1 MYNSKYS
8 GATVEALLDAV
19 SGKTIYTQGSGIT
32 IEGGSISV
40 DSALTSDF
48 VSNERFESLEEV
60 VAQALISGDTPDM
73 SGYYTSAQTDTL
85 LAAKQDTLVSGTNIK
100 TINNTSI
107 LGEGNIEISGGG
119 SIDEDMYNGLQKA
132 VAKILTDQKAKNN
145 EIDANLAARLTMS
158 EAEAQFVNNSELEA
172 ALVAF
177 MRSDAYHAIHDPQ
190 EHAIAAGLNDLDS
203 RVTTLE
209 QDSGGSTPVDLSAYY
224 TSAETLNQIGI
235 ASAATMTA
243 VSQAIENEHY
253 LTSADTQNYLT
264 SADTVN
270 FITSADTQDF
280 VTETRFESLE
290 ETVANFMEAI
300 PEESL
305 VTTADTQNFI
315 TSADTQSFATTAV
328 TSSLETR
335 IAALEALL
343 LVTGVNSAY
352 TVVQMTEAEYS
363 AATKNANTIYYVT
376 SGATA

>member
-1 MYNSKYS
+1 MYNSKYT
-8 GATVEALLDAV
+8 GQQVEALLDSV

-32 IEGGSISV
+32 IEDGAIGVS
-40 DSALTSDF
+40 SALTSDF

-132 VAKILTDQKAKNN
+132 VAKILTDQKAKNK
-145 EIDANLAARLTMS
+145 EIDSSLASKPSMS
-158 EAEAQFVNNSELEA
+158 EIEAQFVNNSELEA

-190 EHAIAAGLNDLDS
+190 EHAIAAGFNDLDS

-243 VSQAIENEHY
+243 VSQ
-253 LTSADTQNYLT
+253 
-264 SADTVN
+264 
-270 FITSADTQDF
+270 DF

-315 TSADTQSFATTAV
+315 TSADTQNFVTTAV
-328 TSSLETR
+328 TSSLESR

>member
-19 SGKTIYTQGSGIT
+19 SGKTIYEAGEGIT
-32 IEGGSISV
+32 IVGGVIS
-40 DSALTSDF
+40 ST
-48 VSNERFESLEEV
+48 
-60 VAQALISGDTPDM
+60 G
-73 SGYYTSAQTDTL
+73 G
-85 LAAKQDTLVSGTNIK
+85 G
-100 TINNTSI
+100 
-107 LGEGNIEISGGG
+107 GGG

-132 VAKILTDQKAKNN
+132 VAKILTDQKAKNK
-145 EIDANLAARLTMS
+145 EIDSSLAAKPSMS
-158 EAEAQFVNNSELEA
+158 EIEAQFVNNNELEA

-209 QDSGGSTPVDLSAYY
+209 QDSGGTPVDLSAYY

-264 SADTVN
+264 SADT
-270 FITSADTQDF
+270 
-280 VTETRFESLE
+280 
-290 ETVANFMEAI
+290 
-300 PEESL
+300 
-305 VTTADTQNFI
+305 QNFI
-315 TSADTQSFATTAV
+315 TSADTQSFVTTAV
-328 TSSLETR
+328 TSSLESR

>member
-1 MYNSKYS
+1 MYNSKYT
-8 GATVEALLDAV
+8 GQQVEALLDSV

-32 IEGGSISV
+32 IEDGAIGVS
-40 DSALTSDF
+40 SALTSDF

-132 VAKILTDQKAKNN
+132 VAKILTDQKAKNK
-145 EIDANLAARLTMS
+145 EIDSSLASKPSMS
-158 EAEAQFVNNSELEA
+158 EIEAQFVNNNELEA

-264 SADTVN
+264 SADT
-270 FITSADTQDF
+270 QDF
-280 VTETRFESLE
+280 VTDTRFESLE

-315 TSADTQSFATTAV
+315 TSADTQSFVTTAV
-328 TSSLETR
+328 TSSLESR

>member
-1 MYNSKYS
+1 MYNSKYT
-8 GATVEALLDAV
+8 GQQVEALLDSV

-32 IEGGSISV
+32 IEDGAIGVS
-40 DSALTSDF
+40 SALTSDF

-132 VAKILTDQKAKNN
+132 VAKILTDQKAKNK
-145 EIDANLAARLTMS
+145 EIDSSLASKPSMS
-158 EAEAQFVNNSELEA
+158 EIEAQFVNNSELES

-243 VSQAIENEHY
+243 VSQG
-253 LTSADTQNYLT
+253 
-264 SADTVN
+264 
-270 FITSADTQDF
+270 F
-280 VTETRFESLE
+280 VTDTRFESLE

-315 TSADTQSFATTAV
+315 TSADTQSFVTTAV
-328 TSSLETR
+328 TSSLESR